1 MNIFADIAK
10 GFKWLGKAL
19 NTAVVWVP
27 KIVKI
32 TEDVGEDAEQLMPQ
46 ATQVLIDVDTIALAA
61 VKDGGEALTLAAALT
76 GAVDYSRRKQGSQ
89 HRDDEAVVYGVRGVH
104 SGNHHEKSNWSD
116 VLMAQQKLVTDW
128 DTFGATAEAALKKL
142 DADATGN

>member
-32 TEDVGEDAEQLMPQ
+32 TEDVSADAEQLMPQ
-46 ATQVLIDVDTIALAA
+46 ATQVLVDVDSSHSPRSRT
-61 VKDGGEALTLAAALT
+61 EA
-76 GAVDYSRRKQGSQ
+76 R
-89 HRDDEAVVYGVRGVH
+89 H
-104 SGNHHEKSNWSD
+104 SP
-116 VLMAQQKLVTDW
+116 
-128 DTFGATAEAALKKL
+128 
-142 DADATGN
+142 

>member
-32 TEDVGEDAEQLMPQ
+32 TEDVSADAEQLMPE
-46 ATQVLIDVDTIALAA
+46 ATQVLVDVDELALAA
-61 VKDGGEALTLAAALT
+61 IKDGGAALTAAAALT
-76 GAVDYSRRKQGSQ
+76 GAIVTAAQADGLNIAS
-89 HRDDEAVVYGVRGVH
+89 DENVVSAFDTFIKEVTT
-104 SGNHHEKSNWSD
+104 KSTWSD
-116 VLMAQQKLVTDW
+116 VLTAQQKLVTDW
-128 DTFGATAEAALKKL
+128 DTFGANAEASLKKL
-142 DADATGN
+142 EADAASN